1 MIQLPTQWSEMIHSE
16 FRELADNAPVMIWR
30 SRPDK
35 LCDWFNKPW
44 QEFAGKTQEQLF
56 GYGWA
61 EDVHPEDFDRCVKTY
76 IEAFDAHETFTMP
89 YRLKRADG
97 EYRWFLDNGAPF
109 FRDGIFAGYFGSCID
124 ITEQRA
130 AEEHQKV
137 LLDELNHRVKN
148 NLQLILSFLQ
158 LSKMR
163 ASTDE
168 AKELLTT
175 AMSRIRGVG
184 VIQDELYKNVD
195 GGVDLGDY
203 LTSLARNVI
212 SVESGRAVRLATK
225 TEPVRAKFED
235 ASNFGLIV
243 NELVTNA
250 IKHGGQNMTEVRL
263 EVLRAAD
270 GNINLSVGDNGDGFQ
285 NLVAPGLTSQN
296 TRGTNL
302 IDALAKRLH
311 GQLSRSNDHGATVM
325 LTCPL
330 SS

>member
-1 MIQLPTQWSEMIHSE
+1 MTQLATHWSEMIDAE

-44 QEFAGKTQEQLF
+44 QQFSGKTQEQLF

-61 EDVHPEDFDRCVKTY
+61 EDVHPDDFDRCVKTY
-76 IEAFDAHETFTMP
+76 VDAFDGRNAFTMP

-109 FRDGIFAGYFGSCID
+109 FRDGTFAGYFGSCID
-124 ITEQRA
+124 ITEQRD

-168 AKELLTT
+168 AKELLTS

-195 GGVDLGDY
+195 GGVELGKY
-203 LTSLARNVI
+203 LTSLASNVI
-212 SVESGRAVRLATK
+212 NVESERSVRLATK
-225 TEPVRAKFED
+225 TEPIRVKFED

-250 IKHGGQNMTEVRL
+250 IKHGGQKMTEVRL
-263 EVLRAAD
+263 EVLHTAD
-270 GNINLSVGDNGDGFQ
+270 GNISLLVGDNGQGFHGPVALGTTLQ
-285 NLVAPGLTSQN
+285 NS
-296 TRGTNL
+296 RGTNL

-311 GQLSRSNDHGATVM
+311 GQLSRSNDAGATVT

-330 SS
+330 PK